1 MAEQN
6 FEKSIEKLEKIVE
19 EMEQGEVNLDNMLK
33 KFEEGM
39 KLAKFCTKKLDE
51 AEKKIEILIR
61 KQDGTIETAPF
72 DTTEETPEAAQSQ
85 SIDEP
90 KENSEEQE
98 LF

>member
-51 AEKKIEILIR
+51 AEKKIEILIK

-72 DTTEETPEAAQSQ
+72 DTTEGTPEAAQNQ
-85 SIDEP
+85 SIGEP

>member
-39 KLAKFCTKKLDE
+39 KLARFCARKLDQ
-51 AEKKIEILIR
+51 AEKKIEILVK

-72 DTTEETPEAAQSQ
+72 DTTEQTPEAAQNESMNTAT
-85 SIDEP
+85 
-90 KENSEEQE
+90 ENSTEQE